1 MVVVVVVRGMV
12 EEEVTVAV
20 VAVTVTRRQLLNTMH
35 AGKCNTVTNT
45 PIV

>member
-1 MVVVVVVRGMV
+1 MV

-45 PIV
+45 LIV

>member
-1 MVVVVVVRGMV
+1 MVVVVVVRG
-12 EEEVTVAV
+12 EVTVAV

-45 PIV
+45 LIV